1 MVLEIVAVAAP
12 PVKAVLFGASGSD
25 IPSINR
31 VSGFET
37 GPDVVLNPVIVTV
50 ADELALN
57 VAMALA
63 GLDSK
68 MITPKAATIVA
79 IILFLSPKTIINQN
93 TSVNFLWSAYY
104 PTQFMQ
110 ELCHSR

>member
-63 GLDSK
+63 GLDST

>member
-1 MVLEIVAVAAP
+1 
-12 PVKAVLFGASGSD
+12 
-25 IPSINR
+25 
-31 VSGFET
+31 
-37 GPDVVLNPVIVTV
+37 
-50 ADELALN
+50 
-57 VAMALA
+57 
-63 GLDSK
+63 